1 MRVSQRQLAAAAGV
15 SVSTVSLVYSGSG
28 KIGAATRARVLACA
42 EQFGYRPVPG
52 LSATRTRTGRAPVP
66 GSTLLVWRDADAG
79 QRRYADAVLGANDR
93 LFIRQAEA
101 RGYLVETLDAAGM
114 DAVGLRQAL
123 LARRACAV
131 VVPMVPVIAPELLRE
146 LQRWPAAGLM
156 TQVLEPGL
164 PLVETDD
171 LMHAHAVMRQV
182 LARGYRRPAI
192 LVADVPESRGT
203 VARLGGLLAAGG
215 APILVPCHDPT
226 VAVAVVQR
234 HCCDSVIAAT
244 DGQLRKLRA
253 VWRGIDQ
260 LGRAAIVVFEDN
272 RTCAGMRNQPELL
285 HGRLLDLL
293 DRMLRHHLV
302 AADLADLRAAVGFPW
317 QEGRSLGVPLPAS
330 GHEDQSLFSRR

>member
-15 SVSTVSLVYSGSG
+15 SVSTISLVYSGSG

-42 EQFGYRPVPG
+42 ERLGYRPVPG
-52 LSATRTRTGRAPVP
+52 LSATRTRSGRAPVP
-66 GSTLLVWRDADAG
+66 GSTLLVWRDADPG

-101 RGYLVETLDAAGM
+101 RGYLVETLDAAGL

-131 VVPMVPVIAPELLRE
+131 VVPMVPVIAPDLLRE

-192 LVADVPESRGT
+192 LIDDVPESRGT

-215 APILVPCHDPT
+215 ESIVVPCRDL
-226 VAVAVVQR
+226 AAAAAAMQR
-234 HCCDSVIAAT
+234 HGCDSVIAAT
-244 DGQLRKLRA
+244 DVQLRKLR
-253 VWRGIDQ
+253 RGIEH
-260 LGRAAIVVFEDN
+260 LGRAAIVVSEDN
-272 RTCAGMRNQPELL
+272 RTCAGMSNQPELL

-317 QEGRSLGVPLPAS
+317 QEGRSLGV
-330 GHEDQSLFSRR
+330 RT